1 MTIDKSLKRKGRLAR
16 LRSVMTRDERIA
28 QMKADERWVE
38 GSSPFNLPKI
48 RVVRLVVGKKKKKK
62 AAEGDA
68 AADDKKKAAGAAAKK
83 K

>member
-16 LRSVMTRDERIA
+16 LRSVMTRDERIT

-38 GSSPFNLPKI
+38 GASPFGLPKL

-62 AAEGDA
+62 AAEGDKK
-68 AADDKKKAAGAAAKK
+68 DDKKKAAKK

>member
-16 LRSVMTRDERIA
+16 TRSVLSRDERIK
-28 QMKADERWVE
+28 QMKADDRWAD
-38 GSSPFNLPKI
+38 GQSPFGLPKL

-62 AAEGDA
+62 AAEG
-68 AADDKKKAAGAAAKK
+68 ADTTADKKAAKK